1 MARKTSEERARR
13 KHAGVGRE
21 GLREGE
27 GRPADDP
34 AASAGVGYRGLDEAA
49 DADDGEAAGRGEAGA
64 GTEDEPGASLYEDP
78 VDAASFDSMDAS
90 DPPSGSV
97 SRVGP
102 AKRPRRAAR

>member
-1 MARKTSEERARR
+1 MARRPESGPARR

-34 AASAGVGYRGLDEAA
+34 TASAGVGYGGLDADPNADGAA
-49 DADDGEAAGRGEAGA
+49 AAGRGEADA
-64 GTEDEPGASLYEDP
+64 GLEDEPGAAILEDP
-78 VDAASFDSMDAS
+78 VDLASFDSMDAS
-90 DPPSGSV
+90 DAPSGTV

-102 AKRPRRAAR
+102 AKRPRRRS